1 MKKADNFDAKQWL
14 IENKITTQSRLNEE
28 QYLVNTSYT
37 VPKNWFGSPL
47 EVLETNIFSLK
58 KDNIISSG
66 EIKNMKY
73 DNDNFIAQVTFVT
86 NDLSRPEFLKK
97 LQDTSTRVEKWELL

>member
-1 MKKADNFDAKQWL
+1 MDNFDLKKYL
-14 IENKITTQSRLNEE
+14 VENKLTENSRLNEE

-66 EIKNMKY
+66 EIKNMEY
-73 DNDNFIAQVTFVT
+73 DNDNFIAQVTFVI
-86 NDLSRPEFLKK
+86 NDLSKPEFLKK
-97 LQDTSTRVEKWELL
+97 LQDTSTRVEQWELL